1 MKKILFTIFIF
12 LILIKI
18 TDVLLVK
25 FVGLGNPLIY
35 QHSKIFGYDLLPN
48 QMVERRG
55 KKITINDFGMRSNFN
70 WSDKF
75 DKRILFFGDSVTF
88 GGSLVSDEE
97 TFVSI
102 TCKKIKK
109 IKTICGNYAFN
120 GYGIESITNKLIFRN
135 FDNEDLVIIVFIGND
150 FERGI
155 NSLAIQPY
163 FSKKIDN
170 FLPALTELVFIVLDK
185 VRNKIR
191 FNYAQISEKKEIYEK
206 YQTQEILKFKR
217 AIDNLNKEYLIF
229 YSPEFSEFNNS
240 VKYDY
245 IKQKL
250 EKNNIK
256 FYDLTKVLEKDK
268 NKIYYDNVHL
278 NKFGHQIFSN
288 IILEK
293 IYNKTR
299 ILN

>member
-25 FVGLGNPLIY
+25 FIGLGNPLIY

-120 GYGIESITNKLIFRN
+120 GYGIESITNKHRFCS
-135 FDNEDLVIIVFIGND
+135 EVIEIAMSEAFVID
-150 FERGI
+150 A
-155 NSLAIQPY
+155 NSML
-163 FSKKIDN
+163 
-170 FLPALTELVFIVLDK
+170 
-185 VRNKIR
+185 
-191 FNYAQISEKKEIYEK
+191 
-206 YQTQEILKFKR
+206 
-217 AIDNLNKEYLIF
+217 
-229 YSPEFSEFNNS
+229 
-240 VKYDY
+240 
-245 IKQKL
+245 
-250 EKNNIK
+250 
-256 FYDLTKVLEKDK
+256 
-268 NKIYYDNVHL
+268 
-278 NKFGHQIFSN
+278 
-288 IILEK
+288 
-293 IYNKTR
+293 
-299 ILN
+299 